1 MITKDQIIETLRR
14 VEDPQQKKDLV
25 SLNRVLRVDI
35 LGNKIILDIET
46 SSPAMHVKKKIEQRI
61 TAILHESFGNEI
73 QIALNLVVQAA
84 STRTDSHSILPG
96 VKNIIAVGSGKGG
109 VGKSTVASN
118 LAIALMKTGAK
129 VGLIDADIYGPSVP
143 VMFDTQY
150 VRPNVVQK
158 EDGKTYIEPVDNYGI
173 KLLSIG
179 FFSDLNQAVVW
190 RGPMAAKALSQMF
203 SDAEWGELDYLLID
217 LPPGTGDIPLT
228 LVQTVPVSGAII
240 VSTPQE
246 VALADVR
253 KALSMF
259 NHPNIHV
266 PILGLVEN
274 MAWFT
279 PAELP
284 ENKYYIFGK
293 NGVKKLAEEFHVP
306 LLAQIPLVQSICESG
321 DKGTPAVLQETNP
334 ITPVFIEL
342 AEKVIEQLDLISIK
356 NTEISETN

>member
-1 MITKDQIIETLRR
+1 MTKEQILEALGK
-14 VEDPQQKKDLV
+14 VEDPVQKKDIV
-25 SLNRVLRVDI
+25 SLNRVLRADI
-35 LGNKIILDIET
+35 IGNKIILDIEI
-46 SSPAMHVKKKIEQRI
+46 SSPTMHGKKKLEQEI
-61 TAILHESFGNEI
+61 NDALHARFGTDF
-73 QIALNLVVQAA
+73 QLALHLVVQASSSRA
-84 STRTDSHSILPG
+84 DNHQVLPG

-143 VMFDTQY
+143 TMFDAQF
-150 VRPNVVQK
+150 VRPNVIQK
-158 EDGKTYIEPVDNYGI
+158 ADGKTYIEPVDNYGV

-179 FFSDLNQAVVW
+179 FFSDQNQAVVW

-203 SDAEWGELDYLLID
+203 VDADWGELDYLVID

-228 LVQTVPVSGAII
+228 MVQTVPVSGAVI

-253 KALSMF
+253 KAVSMF
-259 NHPNIHV
+259 TNPNIHV
-266 PILGLVEN
+266 PVLGLVEN

-284 ENKYYIFGK
+284 ENKYFIFGRD
-293 NGVKKLAEEFHVP
+293 GVRKLAEEANVP
-306 LLAQIPLVQSICESG
+306 LLAQIPLVQSVCESG
-321 DKGTPAVLQETNP
+321 DKGTPAALQETNP
-334 ITPVFIEL
+334 VTPIFKSL
-342 AEKVIEQLDLISIK
+342 ADKVIEQLELLSVK
-356 NTEISETN
+356 QA